1 MHLRGG
7 TFFRLGSHYE
17 SRKTNTLTEC
27 LTPKVLNR
35 FNRLSVNN
43 GPLFAFGN
51 KQIFTSKELTWENP
65 PNAYFVKDTSLLNQ
79 DNMTF
84 WVLKASKTNN
94 YILKC
99 WDKFT
104 LNQNFKIILFVKNCE
119 IRKLLV
125 FEITK

>member
-43 GPLFAFGN
+43 RLLFAFGN

-65 PNAYFVKDTSLLNQ
+65 PNAYFVKNTSLLNQ

-84 WVLKASKTNN
+84 CVLKAFKTNN
-94 YILKC
+94 YILKS
-99 WDKFT
+99 WDNFT
-104 LNQNFKIILFVKNCE
+104 LNQNFKKILFVK
-119 IRKLLV
+119 IVKFVKFQFPKL
-125 FEITK
+125 